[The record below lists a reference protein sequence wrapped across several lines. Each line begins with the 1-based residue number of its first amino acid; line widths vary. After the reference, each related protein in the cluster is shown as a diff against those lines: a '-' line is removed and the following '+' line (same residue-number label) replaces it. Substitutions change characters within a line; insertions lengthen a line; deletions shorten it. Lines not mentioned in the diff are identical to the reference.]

1 MDAGSGALV
10 AEVASGSAAE
20 KAGLKPGDVVVSIAG
35 HPVKNARDFYNS
47 EGQLALGQSLRVDYV
62 REGKPGNVTLVIKPI
77 PRLKGEDLDARL
89 KGARFSELGANLKQ
103 EDYSG
108 VLLDQLD
115 PKSRLAYQGLAKG
128 DIITGVNRKRI
139 RNLNDFKASL
149 ENLRGTIYLQIV
161 RGQRTYV
168 ARIE

>member
-1 MDAGSGALV
+1 M
-10 AEVASGSAAE
+10 
-20 KAGLKPGDVVVSIAG
+20 
-35 HPVKNARDFYNS
+35 
-47 EGQLALGQSLRVDYV
+47 DYV
-62 REGKPGNVTLVIKPI
+62 REGKPGNVTLAIKPI
-77 PRLKGEDLDARL
+77 PTLKGEDLDARL

-128 DIITGVNRKRI
+128 DIITGVNRNRI